1 MKLLEVGNLG
11 GDLSGLGIIFLFF
24 GLVIFVLSI
33 IVAVILGIMSASN
46 SEKKY
51 NFKPS
56 LIGILIGVL
65 IFTAGGFIC
74 GFNL

>member
-11 GDLSGLGIIFLFF
+11 GDLSGLGMVFLFF

-33 IVAVILGIMSASN
+33 IVTVILGIMRASN

-51 NFKPS
+51 DFKLP
-56 LIGILIGVL
+56 LIGVLIGVL